1 MRLRFRP
8 TIAALA
14 AALVIASG
22 VACAVKVKGRTPEGL
37 VADYGVKIGQTVS
50 AAQETVGAI
59 GKASTNQ
66 KVRDG
71 AVLALKGLDAVN
83 TNGLKLADVLDKII
97 ALRQANQ
104 PIDGTLFDQA
114 LALVDAIDNAIALD
128 VIPHLG
134 DSPEARAGLEA
145 ARAVSKLALSIQ
157 LQLGELKGS

>member
-1 MRLRFRP
+1 MRLKVRP
-8 TIAALA
+8 ILA
-14 AALVIASG
+14 AVAAVSILVAG
-22 VACAVKVKGRTPEGL
+22 AACAIKVKGRTPEGL

-59 GKASTNQ
+59 GKASSNQ
-66 KVRDG
+66 TVRDG
-71 AVLALKGLDAVN
+71 AVLALKGLDTVN
-83 TNGLKLADVLDKII
+83 TNGLKLADVLDRII
-97 ALRQANQ
+97 ALRRANQ

-114 LALVDAIDNAIALD
+114 LTYVDAIDNGIALD

-134 DSPEARAGLEA
+134 DAPEARAGVEA